1 MPAPGA
7 PRLPALDAIDRRL
20 LDGWQRDFPLEPHP
34 FARLASEIGI
44 TEAEV
49 LARLHALRDAGMVG
63 RIGAVV
69 RPHTAGC
76 STLAAVAVAP
86 ERLDAVGTEIAA
98 LATVNHCYE
107 REHALNLWFVV
118 AAEDEAAMLETM
130 ARAAAIAQ
138 APVHDLRLR
147 SEYRIDLGF
156 PLQWN

>member
-1 MPAPGA
+1 MPAPAA
-7 PRLPALDAIDRRL
+7 PHLPVPDAIDRRL
-20 LDGWQRDFPLEPHP
+20 LDGWQRDFPLETRP
-34 FARLASEIGI
+34 FARLAGELGI

-49 LARLHALRDAGMVG
+49 LARLGALREAGMIG

-69 RPHTAGC
+69 RPHAAGC
-76 STLAAVAVAP
+76 STLAAVGVPPA
-86 ERLDAVGTEIAA
+86 RLDAVGAAIAA
-98 LATVNHCYE
+98 LPDVNHCYE

-118 AAEDEAAMLETM
+118 AAADEAAMLQTL

-147 SEYRIDLGF
+147 TEYRIDLGF